1 MSQRTKTI
9 IIFELFSTKNLSG
22 HIEFDFGEHSD
33 RILLELGS
41 NWEQGAKEILRSKI
55 SSKLSISKKILL
67 ERYFSRL
74 ANQLKFFCLLS
85 ENKHVC
91 YWVLLNKINLWP
103 RRIFFGNTTTPKIRN
118 ILRKN
123 RKHRKI
129 HRNCFGK
136 WYAVLTAWLKIFPA
150 EDEFFKQNCFFQI
163 GKQSFH
169 FCIFSNRTIYLD
181 SLNPV
186 LTASANKFPR
196 KDQNFSNKFWK
207 FFYKVVFS
215 PKKTPR
221 TFGTSKI
228 QFWQLGQKIF
238 QAGTKFFR
246 KNSESFQ

>member
-1 MSQRTKTI
+1 MGTRCERNFT
-9 IIFELFSTKNLSG
+9 FESFFQT
-22 HIEFDFGEHSD
+22 FY
-33 RILLELGS
+33 LL
-41 NWEQGAKEILRSKI
+41 
-55 SSKLSISKKILL
+55 KKFFWKGTFLVWQT
-67 ERYFSRL
+67 SW
-74 ANQLKFFCLLS
+74 NFFCLLS

-103 RRIFFGNTTTPKIRN
+103 RRNFFGNTTTPKIRN
-118 ILRKN
+118 ILKKN

-136 WYAVLTAWLKIFPA
+136 WYAVLTAWLKICPA
-150 EDEFFKQNCFFQI
+150 EDELFQQNCFFQI

-238 QAGTKFFR
+238 RAEAKCFR
-246 KNSESFQ
+246 TNSESFQ